1 VALIVGITGACRK
14 QKLSQL
20 KINEIED
27 LRSAV
32 LSALVKILDTEIK
45 NPRSFTITGE
55 FYKIKKKYAALRLPY
70 TIHF

>member
-14 QKLSQL
+14 QELSQL

-32 LSALVKILDTEIK
+32 LSALVKILDTERK

-55 FYKIKKKYAALRLPY
+55 FYKI
-70 TIHF
+70 